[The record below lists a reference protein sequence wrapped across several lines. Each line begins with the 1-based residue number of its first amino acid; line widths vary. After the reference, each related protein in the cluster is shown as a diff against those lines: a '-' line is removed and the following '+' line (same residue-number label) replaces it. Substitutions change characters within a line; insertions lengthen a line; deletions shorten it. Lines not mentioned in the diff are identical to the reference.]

1 MFSSI
6 SRTIYIFSKHT
17 WTFTRFVYETE
28 HFNGVG
34 ELLEILGSIING
46 FALPLKAEHKQFL
59 VRVSILI
66 AHEYTQQKKITI
78 VPWAAIFFDRILS
91 IHKIQW

>member
-1 MFSSI
+1 MYLKIWLDLFS
-6 SRTIYIFSKHT
+6 TELMQYCFQLCL
-17 WTFTRFVYETE
+17 FRFVYETE

-59 VRVSILI
+59 VRVLI
-66 AHEYTQQKKITI
+66 
-78 VPWAAIFFDRILS
+78 PL
-91 IHKIQW
+91 HKVGSCFL

>member
-1 MFSSI
+1 MYFWDQI
-6 SRTIYIFSKHT
+6 EVFLTDFLTFFTIFFH
-17 WTFTRFVYETE
+17 FRFIYETE

-59 VRVSILI
+59 CKVLIPLHKVRLG
-66 AHEYTQQKKITI
+66 
-78 VPWAAIFFDRILS
+78 
-91 IHKIQW
+91 